1 MNKAQILKSTNSLV
15 VKYPEVV
22 EFTNKQ
28 LKIFWLPEEIKVE
41 KDIQDILVN
50 MSETEKHGVITTLK
64 LFSLYELKAGAEY
77 WGSRFTKSFKRPEF
91 LRMGSTFAMFELAVH
106 KPFYNKIN
114 EALHLDTDEFYTSY
128 VEDETLKARMEFIDE
143 IVSSK
148 DDLLSLGG
156 FSMVE
161 GAILYSSFAFL
172 KHFQTQ
178 GKNKLLNI
186 VRGINFSVRDENL
199 HSLGGAWVFKK
210 LIEESN
216 YSPEYLAEVETK
228 LTQTAKKLYE
238 HECRIIDM
246 IFEKGN
252 IDGITPVQ
260 MKHFV
265 ESRINECMMQLGYS
279 KIFDVKYNPI
289 AEWFYKAINDYTF
302 NDFFSGVGNQYHRS
316 WDSTEFK
323 W

>member
-1 MNKAQILKSTNSLV
+1 M
-15 VKYPEVV
+15 
-22 EFTNKQ
+22 
-28 LKIFWLPEEIKVE
+28 
-41 KDIQDILVN
+41 D
-50 MSETEKHGVITTLK
+50 
-64 LFSLYELKAGAEY
+64 
-77 WGSRFTKSFKRPEF
+77 
-91 LRMGSTFAMFELAVH
+91 
-106 KPFYNKIN
+106 
-114 EALHLDTDEFYTSY
+114 
-128 VEDETLKARMEFIDE
+128 FIDS

-148 DDLLSLGG
+148 DDLISLGG

-172 KHFQTQ
+172 KHFQSQ

-199 HSLGGAWVFKK
+199 HSMAGAWVFKK

-216 YSPEYLAEVETK
+216 YSKEYLDEVRVN
-228 LTQTAKKLYE
+228 LTEMAMKLYD

-246 IFEKGN
+246 IFEKGK
-252 IDGITPVQ
+252 IDGITPIQ

-265 ESRINECMMQLGYS
+265 ESRINECMKQLGYG
-279 KIFDVKYNPI
+279 KVFDVKWNPI

-302 NDFFSGVGNQYHRS
+302 NDFFTGIGNQYHRN
-316 WDSTEFK
+316 WDSTAFT